1 MDLDQTL
8 VCAYAADGVP
18 EPLKEL
24 QREGKVKSFRMKCEG
39 GLKMRNKTSGSSVQ
53 TIVVFQRPGLQEFLE
68 RASEFAEL
76 VLYTSAREGYAR
88 PLMNA
93 LDPKGNIE
101 FRLYRE
107 TTVNR
112 NGGTSVK
119 DLSRL
124 GRNLGRTI
132 LVDDNPYSFSLQPT
146 NGVPI
151 MPFDGMKED
160 SQLLA
165 VLLPLI
171 ESLSPLP
178 DVRPVLNLRFN
189 LPQWFLRASPAKA
202 SRSQ

>member
-1 MDLDQTL
+1 
-8 VCAYAADGVP
+8 
-18 EPLKEL
+18 
-24 QREGKVKSFRMKCEG
+24 
-39 GLKMRNKTSGSSVQ
+39 MRNKTSDSSVQ

-93 LDPKGNIE
+93 LDPQGKIE

-112 NGGTSVK
+112 NGRTSVK

-151 MPFDGMKED
+151 MPFDGMKDD

-202 SRSQ
+202 CRSQ